1 MKSQSRLAIAL
12 KHGFL
17 ISCSVFYL
25 VKAMVGS
32 NAGAQIY
39 LSNKDVEI

>member
-17 ISCSVFYL
+17 KYVVLFYL
-25 VKAMVGS
+25 VKAMVEF